1 MTNSSMFSK
10 QQLVKLLLQMVNRY
24 NLLMTDSTKLL
35 SSRKQNCWTWTS
47 AKEWFPGNKW
57 VSKKQRRETE
67 VNITMWYA
75 AEFWLEIGLSHVLP
89 LWWTSWVYFWH
100 TATHTQRYP
109 AAVFCHFPSKQQD
122 GETQSGLKCLVQG
135 DNIMTRPVLKPQPW
149 ALWYHNNTLPP
160 QVFRVREQYNREL

>member
-10 QQLVKLLLQMVNRY
+10 QQLVKLLLQMINRY

-35 SSRKQNCWTWTS
+35 SSRKQNCLTWTS

-67 VNITMWYA
+67 LNITMWCCRIQPGD
-75 AEFWLEIGLSHVLP
+75 WIIPLP
-89 LWWTSWVYFWH
+89 LRWTSWVYFWQ
-100 TATHTQRYP
+100 TATHTQGYP

-122 GETQSGLKCLVQG
+122 GERQPGLKCLVQG
-135 DNIMTRPVLKPQPW
+135 KNIMTRPVLKPQPW
-149 ALWYHNNTLPP
+149 VLWYHNNTLPP